1 MRDYKE
7 LRVWKHAHQLTLDVY
22 RVTKSFPAEER
33 YGLTSQLRRATSSIP
48 TNIAEGSGRGSN
60 ADFCRFLWIAMGS
73 AAETD
78 YELVLARDLGYL
90 SPDDYDTFA
99 EALASIKRMLNAFI
113 QHLSNG

>member
-1 MRDYKE
+1 
-7 LRVWKHAHQLTLDVY
+7 
-22 RVTKSFPAEER
+22 
-33 YGLTSQLRRATSSIP
+33 
-48 TNIAEGSGRGSN
+48 
-60 ADFCRFLWIAMGS
+60 MGS